1 MTLHLGG
8 PCLNLGQGIFSFFS
22 FFFFFFQTTFSYVL
36 ACFPSFLLL
45 PLNSFIR
52 CCGNLYSN
60 LHLWSDLW
68 SVFCTC
74 HLKLADFHK
83 ASVIVCL
90 PTIRLPMDTFNQ
102 GFWYFRKTLHRCQLI
117 NLTNIIVPFGQ
128 ANFGAKGG
136 GGGGGGWKFGG
147 L

>member
-22 FFFFFFQTTFSYVL
+22 FFFFLFSNHIFL
-36 ACFPSFLLL
+36 CFGLFPSFLLL

-52 CCGNLYSN
+52 CCGNEYSN
-60 LHLWSDLW
+60 LHLCSDLW

-74 HLKLADFHK
+74 HLKLADTHR
-83 ASVIVCL
+83 AYVIVCL

-102 GFWYFRKTLHRCQLI
+102 GFWYFAPSRSREILVNPQNPAKFTKTQIHVCATYLKLI
-117 NLTNIIVPFGQ
+117 SAI
-128 ANFGAKGG
+128 GAI
-136 GGGGGGWKFGG
+136 
-147 L
+147 